1 MPDYCLHC
9 CFEDNLCTCDAATKG
24 QPVNNHA
31 FCLPAGTLLDGKYLI
46 GRVLGSGGFGI
57 TYLAV
62 DERLGLRV
70 AIKEYMPRAE
80 AVRSSDGRTVEP
92 GTHQDRE
99 AFNFGLEKFL
109 EEARVLARISSRD
122 NPRIVSLFSF
132 FTAHGTAYLVMP
144 YLEGQTLAELLRSR
158 GGSLP
163 EQEAK
168 YYLTAILDGLREVHS
183 EGLIHR
189 DIKPHNV
196 FVTNDGGVKLID
208 FGAARYAQGAKSRAL
223 TQVLTA
229 PYAPF
234 EQYSQQAAQG
244 PWTDLYA
251 VGVTFYEMLTGRLPA
266 DAPSRVGDPSLVLP
280 HAATSGQVSKELD
293 ALVTKAMHP
302 EASERFQTVDE
313 FSKALSLPSS
323 IRLRPQ
329 GAPKKRSQPSSYE
342 SPEPYV
348 PHTTPTAPASDPTI
362 NPPVSAPISTV
373 PAKRHTHPAIYIIGT
388 AIVLLL
394 GVNLVIFGVNRPKPE
409 EPASPQQSEAAEA
422 TTTQQDAN
430 KVDLEWVTIN
440 GGTFNMGSNKSER
453 EQPVHG
459 VRIRTFLMSKS
470 EVTFKQYRQC
480 VAAGHCTPAH
490 ISDGLCMIWDGTD
503 WVSGVLPTSF
513 QGDDQPVVCVD
524 WAQARAFASWVGG
537 RLPSEAEWEYA
548 ARSGGRDQEYP
559 WGSAS
564 AGCDHAV
571 MATVDST
578 DNVTSRGCGYDRTWQ
593 VCSKSRGNTAQGLCD
608 MAGNVWEWVQDLNHD
623 GYIGAPSDGSAWGEP
638 GGNKRI
644 IRGGAWHS
652 KAKHVRAAFRSNT
665 SPGTSRDYLGF
676 RVAKSLN

>member
-1 MPDYCLHC
+1 MPSYCLHC
-9 CFEDNLCTCDAATKG
+9 CLEDNLCTCDVATKRL
-24 QPVNNHA
+24 PVNNPE

-62 DERLGLRV
+62 DELLGLRV

-132 FTAHGTAYLVMP
+132 FTAHGTAYLVMA

-302 EASERFQTVDE
+302 DASKRFQTVDE
-313 FSKALSLPSS
+313 FFKALSLPSS
-323 IRLRPQ
+323 ITIEPQ
-329 GAPKKRSQPSSYE
+329 EPFKRVSN
-342 SPEPYV
+342 V
-348 PHTTPTAPASDPTI
+348 PAQGHVEVDP
-362 NPPVSAPISTV
+362 PHISTSTPP
-373 PAKRHTHPAIYIIGT
+373 PAQRSLHPAIYVIGT
-388 AIVLLL
+388 AIVVLLAVL
-394 GVNLVIFGVNRPKPE
+394 AFYLIKGATEGPPVVAEEAGTHGAPEPVNPEPPSPVVDRFGLV
-409 EPASPQQSEAAEA
+409 
-422 TTTQQDAN
+422 
-430 KVDLEWVTIN
+430 WVRIE
-440 GGTFNMGSNKSER
+440 GGSFYMGSNDGEPD
-453 EQPVHG
+453 ENPVHL
-459 VRIRTFLMSKS
+459 VTVPTFQMTRTP
-470 EVTFKQYRQC
+470 VTVDQFK
-480 VAAGHCTPAH
+480 A
-490 ISDGLCMIWDGTD
+490 
-503 WVSGVLPTSF
+503 
-513 QGDDQPVVCVD
+513 CVD
-524 WAQARAFASWVGG
+524 AGACTAPGTHASCNWGQPDRGSHPVNCVRWSQAQAFANWAGG
-537 RLPSEAEWEYA
+537 RLPTEAEWEYA
-548 ARSGGRDQEYP
+548 ARSGGRDWKYP
-559 WGSAS
+559 WGNEKAT
-564 AGCDHAV
+564 CDRAV
-571 MATVDST
+571 MRDS
-578 DNVTSRGCGYDRTWQ
+578 SGGGCGSNGTLP
-593 VCSKSRGNTAQGLCD
+593 VCSKPMGNTSQGLCD
-608 MAGNVWEWVQDLNHD
+608 MAGNVWEWLQDWYHD
-623 GYIGAPSDGSAWGEP
+623 SYDGAPRDGSAWELP
-638 GGNKRI
+638 PSTSRSE
-644 IRGGAWHS
+644 RGGSWLGGY
-652 KAKHVRAAFRSNT
+652 KNLLAANRNDEDPNRRYAT
-665 SPGTSRDYLGF
+665 NGF
-676 RVAKSLN
+676 RLAKSVR